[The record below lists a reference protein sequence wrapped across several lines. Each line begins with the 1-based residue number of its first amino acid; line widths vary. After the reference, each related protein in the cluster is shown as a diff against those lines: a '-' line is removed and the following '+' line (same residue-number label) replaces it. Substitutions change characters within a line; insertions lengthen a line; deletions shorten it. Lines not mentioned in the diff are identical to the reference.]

1 MNKEAITS
9 YLSDLSRA
17 MLAPIYVLPLVGFV
31 IAIGAAVT
39 NPGIVELIP
48 FLDAPFFKGM
58 GEVLVWST
66 LSVLINLHIIFAV
79 GISVGLAKKDKHLA
93 GFNAMILYFVYL
105 YTMNTY
111 MKFNGLLIDGD
122 LGGTGQAHIMG
133 LQVVDTGIFVGM
145 LIGIVNAYFHNKYS
159 QKVLSGALALYG
171 ESRLVLIIMLPI
183 TIGLGLLFAH
193 IWPPVQQ
200 VIFQF
205 GESIR
210 GAGSMGVGV
219 YGFLERILIPT
230 GLHHLLWVPMHFT
243 DLGGCQVI
251 AEQTYCGVEN
261 IFLAEIGDPETT
273 RLSSSII
280 FDSRS
285 LVKIFGLTGAGLAM
299 YHCADADKRE
309 KVKAIVFP
317 AIASSILVGVTEPI
331 EFSFLFVAPILFVVH
346 AILTGLFMSLLAV
359 FDIVAV
365 GKGGLID
372 FIVYNVPLGTEKTD
386 WPYYILMGLAQLAV
400 YYVVFRALITKLNL
414 KTLGRGEAEMKLHSK
429 DDYKAKQQGQQGEV
443 VVSQQIDAAV
453 GQYNSAAIIRGL
465 GGKENIIDVQ
475 NCYTRLRV
483 EVHNPDLV
491 SEAIIRESNPMGVVL
506 KGTSIQIIFGSHVA
520 SVRQEVN
527 EQLLA
532 MA

>member
-1 MNKEAITS
+1 MNKEAITT

-39 NPGIVELIP
+39 NPGIVELLP

-122 LGGTGQAHIMG
+122 LGGTGQASIMG

-145 LIGIVNAYFHNKYS
+145 LIGIINAYFHNKYS
-159 QKVLSGALALYG
+159 QKVLSGALSLYG

-183 TIGLGLLFAH
+183 TIGLGLLFTH

-205 GESIR
+205 GENIR

-251 AEQTYCGVEN
+251 AGQTYCGVEN

-346 AILTGLFMSLLAV
+346 AILTGLFMSLLAI

-386 WPYYILMGLAQLAV
+386 WPFYILMGLVQLAV

-429 DDYKAKQQGQQGEV
+429 SDYKAKQQGQA
-443 VVSQQIDAAV
+443 IDAAA
-453 GQYNSAAIIRGL
+453 GQYNSAAIIKGL
-465 GGKENIIDVQ
+465 GGKDNIVDVQ

-483 EVHNPDLV
+483 EVRDPELV
-491 SEAIIRESNPMGVVL
+491 NEAIIRESNPMGIVL
-506 KGTSIQIIFGSHVA
+506 KGTNIQIIFGSHVA

-527 EQLLA
+527 DHLQV

>member
-1 MNKEAITS
+1 MNKDTITS
-9 YLSDLSRA
+9 YMSDLSRA

-31 IAIGAAVT
+31 IAIGAAIT
-39 NPGIVELIP
+39 NPGIVELLP
-48 FLDAPFFKGM
+48 FLDKPFFKGM

-79 GISVGLAKKDKHLA
+79 GISIGMAKKDKHLA
-93 GFNAMILYFVYL
+93 GFNAMIIYFVYL

-111 MKFNGLLIDGD
+111 MKFNGLVIDGE
-122 LGGTGQAHIMG
+122 LGGTGQASIMG

-145 LIGIVNAYFHNKYS
+145 LIGILNAYFHNKYS
-159 QKVLSGALALYG
+159 QKVLKGGLSLYG
-171 ESRLVLIIMLPI
+171 ESRLVLIIMIPTAIL
-183 TIGLGLLFAH
+183 LGILFTH

-200 VIFQF
+200 VIFGF
-205 GESIR
+205 GENIR
-210 GAGSMGVGV
+210 SAGSAGVGI

-243 DLGGCQVI
+243 DLGGCQEV
-251 AEQTYCGVEN
+251 AGQNHCGIEN

-299 YHCADADKRE
+299 YHCADQDKRD
-309 KVKAIVFP
+309 KVKAIIFP
-317 AIASSILVGVTEPI
+317 AVASSILVGVTEPI

-372 FIVYNVPLGTEKTD
+372 FIVYNIPLGTEKSD
-386 WPYYILMGLAQLAV
+386 WPMYIVVGLIQMAV
-400 YYVVFRALITKLNL
+400 YYFVFRGIILALNL
-414 KTLGRGEAEMKLHSK
+414 KTIGRGEAEMKLHTK
-429 DDYKAKQQGQQGEV
+429 ADYQDRKSGVIDSNVGE
-443 VVSQQIDAAV
+443 
-453 GQYNSAAIIRGL
+453 YNSKAIIEGL
-465 GGKENIIDVQ
+465 GGKDNIVDVQ

-483 EVHNPDLV
+483 EVKEPDLV
-491 SEAIIRESNPMGVVL
+491 DEAKIQESNPMGIVN
-506 KGTSIQIIFGSHVA
+506 KGHSIQIIFGSHVA

-527 EQLLA
+527 EFLEV
-532 MA
+532 MPV

>member
-1 MNKEAITS
+1 MMNKESITS
-9 YLSDLSRA
+9 YMSDLSRA

-31 IAIGAAVT
+31 IAIGAAIT
-39 NPGIVELIP
+39 NPGIVEVLP
-48 FLDAPFFKGM
+48 FLDTPFFKGM

-93 GFNAMILYFVYL
+93 GFNAMIIYFVYL

-111 MKFNGLLIDGD
+111 MKVNGLLIDGD
-122 LGGTGQAHIMG
+122 LGGTGQASIMG

-145 LIGIVNAYFHNKYS
+145 LIGILNAYFHNKYS
-159 QKVLSGALALYG
+159 QKVLKGALSLYG
-171 ESRLVLIIMLPI
+171 ESRLVLIIMIPAAILTGI
-183 TIGLGLLFAH
+183 LFTH

-200 VIFQF
+200 AIFGF
-205 GESIR
+205 GENIR
-210 GAGSMGVGV
+210 GAGSMGVGI

-243 DLGGCQVI
+243 DLGGCLDVAGQS
-251 AEQTYCGVEN
+251 YCGIEN

-285 LVKIFGLTGAGLAM
+285 LVKIFGLTGAGIAM
-299 YHCADADKRE
+299 YHCADQDKKE

-317 AIASSILVGVTEPI
+317 AVASSILVGVTEPI
-331 EFSFLFVAPILFVVH
+331 EFSFLFVAPLLFVVH
-346 AILTGLFMSLLAV
+346 AVLTGLFMALLSV
-359 FDIVAV
+359 LDVVAV

-372 FIVYNVPLGTEKTD
+372 FIVYNVPLGTDKTD
-386 WPYYILMGLAQLAV
+386 WPMYVAIGLVQMVV
-400 YYVVFRALITKLNL
+400 YYFIFRGLIQYLNL
-414 KTLGRGEAEMKLHSK
+414 KTIGRGEAEMKLHTK
-429 DDYKAKQQGQQGEV
+429 ADYKERQTTAA
-443 VVSQQIDAAV
+443 IDASV
-453 GQYNSAAIIRGL
+453 GEFNSVAIIEGL

-483 EVHNPDLV
+483 EIHNPDLV
-491 SEAIIRESNPMGVVL
+491 NEAKIQESNPMGIVT
-506 KGTSIQIIFGSHVA
+506 KGHSIQIIFGSHVA

-527 EQLLA
+527 DFLEMMPA
-532 MA
+532 

>member
-1 MNKEAITS
+1 MNKEAITT
-9 YLSDLSRA
+9 YMSDLSRA

-31 IAIGAAVT
+31 IAIGAATT
-39 NPGIVELIP
+39 NPGIVEVLP

-79 GISVGLAKKDKHLA
+79 GISMGLAKKDKHLA
-93 GFNAMILYFVYL
+93 GFNALIIYFIYL
-105 YTMNTY
+105 YTMHTY
-111 MKFNGLLIDGD
+111 MKFNGLLLDGD
-122 LGGTGQAHIMG
+122 LGGTGQANILG

-159 QKVLSGALALYG
+159 QKVLKGALSLYG
-171 ESRLVLIIMLPI
+171 ESRLVLIIMIPVA
-183 TIGLGLLFAH
+183 IGLGILFTH
-193 IWPPVQQ
+193 IWPPVQHA
-200 VIFQF
+200 IFGF

-210 GAGSMGVGV
+210 SAGSMGVGV

-230 GLHHLLWVPMHFT
+230 GLHHLLWVPMHFS
-243 DLGGCQVI
+243 DLGGCAAVAGQN
-251 AEQTYCGVEN
+251 YCGIEN

-273 RLSSSII
+273 RLSSSIV

-299 YHCADADKRE
+299 YHCADQDKRE

-317 AIASSILVGVTEPI
+317 AVLSSILVGVTEPI

-346 AILTGLFMSLLAV
+346 AILTGLFMAVLSLLDV
-359 FDIVAV
+359 VAV

-372 FIVYNVPLGTEKTD
+372 FIVYNIPLGTDKTD
-386 WPYYILMGLAQLAV
+386 WPMYVAIGLVQLAV
-400 YYVVFRALITKLNL
+400 YYFVFRALITHLNL
-414 KTLGRGEAEMKLHSK
+414 KTIGRGEAEMKLQTK
-429 DDYKAKQQGQQGEV
+429 DDYKNRNKTAA
-443 VVSQQIDAAV
+443 IDSAV
-453 GQYNSAAIIRGL
+453 GEFNSIAIIEGL
-465 GGKENIIDVQ
+465 GGKDNIVDVQ

-483 EVHNPDLV
+483 EVRDPSLV
-491 SEAIIRESNPMGVVL
+491 DEAKIQESNPMGLVN
-506 KGTSIQIIFGSHVA
+506 KGQNIQIIFGSHVA

-527 EQLLA
+527 EFLEA